1 MTNKIVILDDSVILY
16 EHYISDDQWE
26 KTLAFPRGGL
36 TYLVSNG
43 TIKFYAYEDYFY
55 RNCLISM
62 QLPIYIVDEYMH
74 IDGEYDDLDELVEIL
89 DRIFPTNDMDAQL
102 DKYLKKIDADLLYQP
117 IGDYALKSDIPDVS
131 EFVTTDELVDALEDY
146 YTKDE
151 VDTLL
156 DDKANKDDVYTKD
169 EADARFQPIGDYLTS
184 ADTYVK
190 SEIDDKLDDKLDAS
204 AYTPCDLSNYYTKQE
219 TSSKTQ
225 IDTALEAKA
234 DVDDVYTKEES
245 DSIFQVKLI
254 AGRNITIS
262 GNVISAAGG
271 SGGTVDAYTK
281 EESDARYQPIGDYV
295 IETDLQN
302 TLNYYATKQ
311 WVLNQNYVTS
321 SQVNQYITNLQEQ
334 INSLQDALESC
345 CSGSPTPT
353 TEYRWITLTNPSDY
367 ICSGTT
373 KYEKQQKQ
381 QSTDGGITWENVV
394 PSEYRKGSVIETG
407 STDCGEE
414 PSITDIR
421 WVEVPNEY
429 MCKDTPSPY
438 CKYKVLKLQYS
449 YDSGTTWVDSNPLQT
464 TNGTLIS
471 CYNTDCGY
479 IEPQYRWTVAPNEY
493 LCSGTSKYE
502 KEYYEV
508 SYDSGT
514 TWERVVPE
522 ETRRGNLI
530 ETMSEDCGFVDG
542 TKFSALYSD
551 GTSYSAQC
559 DGNTSIG
566 GSVTR
571 AHSTSFTA
579 MTSAATGPCVTS
591 VGENAFSGCTSL
603 SSVTLDANT
612 TGIANHAFDECRNLK
627 NINLDNVTHID
638 YSAFMH
644 CENLES
650 VSLPRARMIDDGV
663 FRYCTSLVSVYIGS
677 NIDTSGSFKAIGSH
691 AFFQCTNLTS
701 LTINATTPPKI
712 GTNILYGA
720 DNCIIYVPRNSV
732 NTYKTASGWSSY
744 ADRIRAK

>member
-1 MTNKIVILDDSVILY
+1 MTNKIVILDDSVLLY
-16 EHYISDDQWE
+16 EHYINDDQWE
-26 KTLAFPRGGL
+26 RTLAFPRGGL
-36 TYLVSNG
+36 TYLISNG

-62 QLPIYIVDEYMH
+62 QLPIYIVDEFMH
-74 IDGEYDDLDELVEIL
+74 IDGEYDDIDELVDIL
-89 DRIFPTNDMDAQL
+89 DRIFPTNDLDAQL
-102 DKYLKKIDADLLYQP
+102 DKYLRKIDADLLYQP
-117 IGDYALKSDIPDVS
+117 IGDYALRSEIPDVS
-131 EFVTTDELVDALEDY
+131 DFLTTDELVDALEDY
-146 YTKDE
+146 
-151 VDTLL
+151 
-156 DDKANKDDVYTKD
+156 YTKD
-169 EADARFQPIGDYLTS
+169 EADARFQPIGDYLTKASADTLYQPIGDYLTS
-184 ADTYVK
+184 ADTYSK
-190 SEIDDKLDDKLDAS
+190 EEIDDKLDDKLDAS

-219 TSSKTQ
+219 TSSKTE

-281 EESDARYQPIGDYV
+281 EESDARFQPIGDYV

-353 TEYRWITLTNPSDY
+353 TEYRWITLTSPSDY

-394 PSEYRKGSVIETG
+394 PSEYRKGSVIETS
-407 STDCGEE
+407 STDCGAA
-414 PSITDIR
+414 PSVTDIR

-429 MCKDTPSPY
+429 MCKDTPNPY

-449 YDSGTTWVDSNPLQT
+449 YDNGTTWVDSNPLQT

-677 NIDTSGSFKAIGSH
+677 NIDTSESFKAIGSH

-701 LTINATTPPKI
+701 LTINVTTPPKI

-732 NTYKTASGWSSY
+732 NAYKTASGWNSY

>member
-26 KTLAFPRGGL
+26 RTLAFPRGGL
-36 TYLVSNG
+36 TYLISNG

-89 DRIFPTNDMDAQL
+89 DRIFPTNDIDAQL

-151 VDTLL
+151 
-156 DDKANKDDVYTKD
+156 
-169 EADARFQPIGDYLTS
+169 ADARFQPIGDYLTKASADTLYQPIGDYLTS

-245 DSIFQVKLI
+245 DSIFQIKLV
-254 AGRNITIS
+254 AGTNITIS

-281 EESDARYQPIGDYV
+281 AESDARFQPIGDYV

-407 STDCGEE
+407 STDCGAA
-414 PSITDIR
+414 PSVTDIR

-438 CKYKVLKLQYS
+438 CKYKILKLQYS

-464 TNGTLIS
+464 TEGSLIN
-471 CYNTDCGY
+471 CYNVDCGY

-579 MTSAATGPCVTS
+579 MTSAATGPCVIS

-644 CENLES
+644 CESLES

-677 NIDTSGSFKAIGSH
+677 NIDTSGSFKTIGSH